1 MKVSINWLSEYVD
14 IAGKGPEQIADIL
27 SDLGFPLEGIEY
39 PDGDSVI
46 DIEVTS
52 NRGDCLSYIG
62 IAREVAAATGAKL
75 KMPAI
80 ELPECDKDISEFID
94 VAIEEP
100 SLCGRYTA
108 RVITGVKVGPSPEW
122 LKKPLEAVG
131 LRSVNNVVDATNFA
145 MLETGQPPHA
155 FDYDK
160 LNGKKIIVRKG
171 VKGERLVSIDET
183 KCDLD
188 NEMLVIADE
197 NCPVAIAGV
206 MGGLDTEIS
215 DSTTNIL
222 LEDACFEPVCIRT
235 TSRKLTLSSDSSFRF
250 ERHVDREKID
260 WASQRTATLII
271 KAAGGQVAKDVVDV
285 YPAKFE
291 SETVGMR
298 FSRMKKLLGIDV
310 SQEKVKSIFEGL
322 GLNPEIKNEDLIVVS
337 VPSWRH
343 DIYREVDLIEEVIRS
358 YGYGNIP
365 VEKKLTLQI
374 APPDLREKL
383 SCSLRSYLNGG
394 GFFETINVTF
404 TDQATADLFA
414 EDGITSLSV
423 KDDSR
428 KSASLLRQ
436 TLFGSLMTVYKSNF
450 NAGNFPCSIFELAD
464 TFRLSG
470 SNELTEKTRVAMVS
484 DCDLRKLRG
493 IIEGIIALANKAAKV
508 EITPVT
514 CTWSSAAG
522 QIVVDGKVIGVCGIV
537 SDKVAGSFGLG
548 DVQLSAAEIDFEELV
563 AMQGVIVKVKQLP
576 RYPAI
581 NRDLSLILE
590 ENVSW
595 AQITAAVN
603 KQATTELEEICFTG
617 IYRGK
622 PIEAGKKS
630 VTISLRFRDEDGTLR
645 HEIVDAF
652 EAKIL
657 DELKKTLNAELRTV

>member
-1 MKVSINWLSEYVD
+1 MKVSINWLGEYVD
-14 IAGKGPEQIADIL
+14 IAGKGPEEVADIL
-27 SDLGFPLEGIEY
+27 SELGFPLEGIEY

-62 IAREVAAATGAKL
+62 IAREVAAVTGAAL

-80 ELPECDKDISEFID
+80 ELAESDKDVSEFVD
-94 VAIEEP
+94 VAIDEP
-100 SLCGRYTA
+100 SLCGRYLA

-160 LNGKKIIVRKG
+160 LDGKKITVRKS

-188 NEMLVIADE
+188 GEMLVIADE
-197 NCPVAIAGV
+197 SRPIAIAGV
-206 MGGLDTEIS
+206 MGGLDTEVS
-215 DSTTNIL
+215 ESTVNIL
-222 LEDACFEPVCIRT
+222 LEEACFDPVCIRT

-260 WASQRTATLII
+260 WASQRTAALII
-271 KAAGGQVAKDVVDV
+271 KAAGGQVAKGAVDV
-285 YPAKFE
+285 YPVKFE
-291 SETVGMR
+291 QVTVGMR
-298 FSRMKKLLGIDV
+298 FSRMKKLLGVDV
-310 SQEKVKSIFEGL
+310 PQEKVKSIFEGL
-322 GLNPEIKNEDLIVVS
+322 DLNPEIKNDDLIEVT

-358 YGYGNIP
+358 YGYENIP
-365 VEKKLTLQI
+365 VEKKLTLEI

-394 GFFETINVTF
+394 GFFETVNVTF
-404 TDQATADLFA
+404 TDQKTADLFA
-414 EDGITSLSV
+414 EEGITSLSV
-423 KDDSR
+423 KEESR
-428 KSASLLRQ
+428 KANYLRQ
-436 TLFGSLMTVYKSNF
+436 TLLGSLMTVYKANF
-450 NAGNFPCSIFELAD
+450 NAGNLPCSIFELAD
-464 TFRLSG
+464 TFRVMGG
-470 SNELTEKTRVAMVS
+470 SELCEKTRVALVS
-484 DCDLRKLRG
+484 DCDLRVLRG
-493 IIEGIIALANKAAKV
+493 IVEGVVALASREAKV
-508 EITPVT
+508 EIVPAD
-514 CTWSSAAG
+514 CSWSSAAG
-522 QIVVDGKVIGVCGIV
+522 QVVIDGKVIGVCGVV

-548 DVQLSAAEIDFEELV
+548 DAELVAAELDFEELV
-563 AMQGVIVKVKQLP
+563 AMQGVVVKVKQLP
-576 RYPAI
+576 RFPAI

-590 ENVSW
+590 EKVSW
-595 AQITAAVN
+595 AQVTAAIN
-603 KQATTELEEICFTG
+603 KQATSELEEICFTG

-630 VTISLRFRDEDGTLR
+630 VTVSLRFRDEDGTMR
-645 HEIVDAF
+645 HETVDAF
-652 EAKIL
+652 ETKIL
-657 DELKKTLNAELRTV
+657 DELKNTLNAELRTV